1 MNHPRYDAEARLAEI
16 AAATVFSIMSGLL
29 IWPPGAVYWTDVA
42 NALGDGITLTLVS
55 TLAVVLGAWFA
66 RTSAFALVHIFVG
79 GVIAYGLG
87 MAAIAVLL
95 HPTSPAHLVW
105 YGALLAC
112 LLGGAAIYRS
122 VAWLGQRRGA
132 TAPEGTL

>member
-1 MNHPRYDAEARLAEI
+1 MEHARYDTESRSAEI
-16 AAATVFSIMSGLL
+16 AAATALALVAGLL
-29 IWPPGAVYWTDVA
+29 LWPPGAVYWSDVA
-42 NALGDGITLTLVS
+42 NVLGDGVTLALVS

-66 RTSAFALVHIFVG
+66 RTAAFALVHIFVG

-87 MAAIAVLL
+87 MVAIEVLL
-95 HPTSPAHLVW
+95 QPNSPAHLVW

-112 LLGGAAIYRS
+112 LLGGAAIWRG
-122 VAWLGQRRGA
+122 VDWLGQRRRS